1 MAVLW
6 KVIITIFL
14 LNIITIDAN
23 RSRRLRRQSMLNAGQ
38 QAANPNSQAN
48 AFNPQPEARQQ
59 PLGPNPQILNAQ
71 GRPPLN
77 PGGMGLSKDSNLGQ
91 NQAGRQYYPYQGLN
105 PYGSQGY
112 NPYGSMGGYNQYGS
126 GQYSQYGQ
134 GMGQYNPYGNQY
146 SGSYNRPGYSSNMYP
161 SGGNSYGGYY
171 WNAGQKQHVNMF
183 SVFLSSL
190 LALVRHKRFNKIA
203 PFHTHTITTKGQFQ
217 SSNPFNYTISSQIK
231 DIQSYCF

>member
-1 MAVLW
+1 
-6 KVIITIFL
+6 
-14 LNIITIDAN
+14 
-23 RSRRLRRQSMLNAGQ
+23 MLNAGQ

-91 NQAGRQYYPYQGLN
+91 NQAGRQYYPYQGQNPYGSQGLNPYGSQGLN